1 MVLRVVSNEQLMEAE
16 RKVAEEVK
24 TDSPVTTMLES
35 HLLKLWAQARDWKNQ
50 STGMLP
56 SMNRRLLDCLR
67 TRRGVYTPEE
77 EAEISKIGGSK
88 IYSRV
93 SDAKART
100 ALSWLTDI
108 FLAIDRPWTLKPTAI
123 PDIPI
128 DMVRNIQQLLAAEVA
143 QLAAMGQPVDESAL
157 LLRAQKLK
165 EQAQRKTYEI
175 ARQSTFDAEK
185 RMEDQ
190 LVEGGFYDALR
201 DVLMDFVTYPVA
213 VMAGPFVEMKQKLVL
228 RDGQSTVEEVPTM
241 TWRRV
246 SPFDIYPMPYVTD
259 VSQRGVFERVVV
271 TRDQLEGWRVLPNYN
286 TAVINTIL
294 MDGASKN
301 WLGLSNE
308 DERAQ
313 LEGHKTSTEAGSN
326 SDNFDG
332 LMYWGAIPGKL
343 LLEWGM
349 EDTGIPD
356 PFKSYPVA
364 VLMVNGQ
371 TIYVRLNP
379 DPLGRSP
386 YSAAS
391 YEEVPGSWAGN
402 ALCEI
407 IRDIQQGANN
417 TLRSMMNNQAI
428 SSGPMV
434 GINSSRLDPSDI
446 ETANVLRPW
455 RVWMFQDDLMG
466 NSNTPIEFF
475 QPQSNAAELLGIY
488 KYFMS
493 LADDISGIPR
503 YMAGGSQDLGSVGR
517 TASGMSLL
525 MGHATKSMKLLA
537 QTLENNLL
545 VPQLERAYTLN
556 KLYNPEFPITADL
569 RVVAR
574 GASGVMQK
582 DALQIR
588 RNEFL
593 AATANPVDV
602 GLVGPVGRALML
614 REQARELDLPI
625 DDVVTDPDELKQ
637 ILQAQQQQSQQN
649 QKEPNKRPAAATMD
663 KPSTKTQGT

>member
-1 MVLRVVSNEQLMEAE
+1 MVLRVVSNAELQEAE
-16 RKVAEEVK
+16 RKAAEEVRK
-24 TDSPVTTMLES
+24 DSPVTTLLES
-35 HLLKLWAQARDWKNQ
+35 HVLKLWADARDWKNQ

-56 SMNRRLLDCLR
+56 SLNRRLLDCLR
-67 TRRGVYTPEE
+67 ARRGVYTPEE
-77 EAEISKIGGSK
+77 MAEIKKTGGSD
-88 IYSRV
+88 IYSRL
-93 SDAKART
+93 SDSKSRT
-100 ALSWLTDI
+100 AQAWLADI
-108 FLAIDRPWTLKPTAI
+108 FLGSDRPWTFKPTPV
-123 PDIPI
+123 PDIPV
-128 DMVRNIQQLLAAEVA
+128 DMMRNIQQLLVAEAA
-143 QLAAMGQPVDESAL
+143 QMSAMGQPPDESAL

-185 RMEDQ
+185 RVEDQ
-190 LVEGGFYDALR
+190 LVEGGFYDAMR

-213 VMAGPFVEMKQKLVL
+213 IMAGPFVEMRQRMIL
-228 RDGQSTVEEVPTM
+228 RDGQPTIEDVPMM

-246 SPFDIYPMPYVTD
+246 SPFDFYPLPHVTNA
-259 VSQRGVFERVVV
+259 SQRGVFERVVV
-271 TRDQLEGWRVLPNYN
+271 TREQLEGWRVLPNYN
-286 TAVINTIL
+286 TAVINNIL
-294 MDGASKN
+294 MEGTANN
-301 WLGLSNE
+301 WLGLNNE

-313 LEGHKTSTEAGSN
+313 LEGRKASGRSDSN
-326 SDNFDG
+326 SDSFDG
-332 LMYWGAIPGKL
+332 LLYWGAIPGKL

-349 EDTGIPD
+349 EDTGVPD

-364 VLMVNGQ
+364 VLIVNGQ

-402 ALCEI
+402 ALSEI

-417 TLRSMMNNQAI
+417 TLRSLMNNQAI
-428 SSGPMV
+428 SSGPQV
-434 GINSSRLDPSDI
+434 GIDYSRLDPTDQQ
-446 ETANVLRPW
+446 TARILRAW
-455 RVWMFQDDLMG
+455 RVWLFQSDLTNNGG
-466 NSNTPIEFF
+466 NPITFF
-475 QPQSNAAELLGIY
+475 QPDSHAAELLGVY

-537 QTLENNLL
+537 QTLENNIL
-545 VPQLERAYTLN
+545 VPQLERTYALN
-556 KLYNPEFPITADL
+556 KLYNPEFPTTADL
-569 RVVAR
+569 RIVAR

-588 RNEFL
+588 RNEYL

-602 GLVGPVGRALML
+602 GLVGPVGRAVML
-614 REQARELDLPI
+614 REQARDLELPI
-625 DDVVTDPDELKQ
+625 DDVSTDPDELKQ
-637 ILQAQQQQSQQN
+637 VLQNQQGQPQQQPSKPQGN
-649 QKEPNKRPAAATMD
+649 GRPAAATMD
-663 KPSTKTQGT
+663 KPSVKQ